1 MDQGAPTIALVAGEA
16 SGDQLGAALIES
28 LRRKYPGARVV
39 GVGGRQ
45 MQAAGMDAWW
55 DAQELAV
62 MGLFEVLSHFPR
74 LFKLRGDLRRR
85 LLKLRPDVFIGIDA
99 PDFNLGLEIQLRRQ
113 GIPTVHY
120 VSPTVWI
127 WRKRRV
133 HKIARAADLVLCLFP
148 FEPDFYRGFNVPATF
163 VGHPLADQIAAD
175 NDPIA
180 ARTAL
185 ALEPH
190 ATTVALL
197 PGSRVSE
204 VSRLAEPMIDA
215 ARLLAEQHP
224 GLQFVCAIANADVR
238 VVFEETM
245 ERLSFTGISLA
256 DNQPRTVI
264 AAADAVICAS
274 GTATLETML
283 VNRPLVMTYR
293 ISTASFQLLKQ
304 LRLIRPQSFS
314 LPNIL
319 AGETLIPELIQS
331 DATGEKL
338 AAAIMAWLDD
348 EESRQ
353 KLQHRFLELHEQLQ
367 CNASETAAAAIGS
380 LLERDQGCG

>member
-1 MDQGAPTIALVAGEA
+1 MDTQAPTIALVAGEA

-28 LRRKYPGARVV
+28 LQKKYPAARFV
-39 GVGGRQ
+39 GVGGSM
-45 MQAAGMDAWW
+45 MQKAGMDAWW

-74 LFKLRGDLRRR
+74 LFKLRRELKRR
-85 LLKLRPDVFIGIDA
+85 LLELKPDVFIGIDA
-99 PDFNLGLEIQLRRQ
+99 PDFNLGLEIKLRRQ

-148 FEPDFYRGFNVPATF
+148 FEPDFYKGFNVPATY
-163 VGHPLADQIAAD
+163 VGHPLADQIEPD
-175 NDPIA
+175 SNPGA
-180 ARTAL
+180 ARAK
-185 ALEPH
+185 LELKPN
-190 ATTVALL
+190 AETIALL

-204 VSRLAEPMIDA
+204 VSRLAGPMIEA
-215 ARLLAEQHP
+215 AQLLANQRP
-224 GLQFVCAIANADVR
+224 QLQFVAAIANQEVR
-238 VVFEETM
+238 S
-245 ERLSFTGISLA
+245 SFQEAMQSLAFPAISLV
-256 DNQPRTVI
+256 DNNPRQVI

-283 VNRPLVMTYR
+283 VNRPLLMTYK
-293 ISTASFQLLKQ
+293 ISTSSYQLAKQ

-319 AGETLIPELIQS
+319 AGEALIPELIQQ
-331 DATGEKL
+331 DATARNL
-338 AAAIMAWLDD
+338 AAEITELLDNNAL
-348 EESRQ
+348 RQ
-353 KLQHRFLELHEQLQ
+353 KLGQRFLELHEKLQ
-367 CNASETAAAAIGS
+367 CNASATAAAAVSS
-380 LLERDQGCG
+380 LLESRKQ

>member
-28 LRRKYPGARVV
+28 LQRKYPGARFV

-55 DAQELAV
+55 DAKELAV

-74 LFKLRGDLRRR
+74 LFKLRSELKRR
-85 LLKLRPDVFIGIDA
+85 LLELRPDVFIGIDA

-148 FEPDFYRGFNVPATF
+148 FEPDFYKGFNVPATF

-175 NDPIA
+175 NDPVA

-185 ALEPH
+185 GLEP
-190 ATTVALL
+190 AASTVALL

-204 VSRLAEPMIDA
+204 VSRLAEPMIEA
-215 ARLLAEQHP
+215 ARLLVNQRP
-224 GLQFVCAIANADVR
+224 GLQFVCAIANPEVR
-238 VVFEETM
+238 LVFEETM
-245 ERLSFTGISLA
+245 ERFAFTGISLV
-256 DNQPRTVI
+256 DNQPRKVI

-319 AGETLIPELIQS
+319 AGETLIPELIQT

-338 AAAIMAWLDD
+338 AAAILDWLDND
-348 EESRQ
+348 ESRQ
-353 KLQHRFLELHEQLQ
+353 KLQQRFLELHEQLE

-380 LLERDQGCG
+380 LLERDQA